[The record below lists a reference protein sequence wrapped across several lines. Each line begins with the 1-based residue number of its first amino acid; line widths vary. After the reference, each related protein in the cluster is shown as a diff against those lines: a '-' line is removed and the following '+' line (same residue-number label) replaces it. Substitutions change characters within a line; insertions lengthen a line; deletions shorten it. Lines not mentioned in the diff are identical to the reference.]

1 MPKTELL
8 NYSGLPLVSNHQG
21 GILQNVTSTRGSTK
35 SFPLSFKTVFSI
47 LVNSLGK
54 TWVNTYKHYPL
65 VTELT
70 TTSFTVSSDD
80 ANLPKLHWIAIGK

>member
-1 MPKTELL
+1 MVYPS
-8 NYSGLPLVSNHQG
+8 YSGLPLVSNHQG